1 MVITSGGIFTL
12 PMGFIAQRV
21 QSLAAAYIV
30 LLGAYV
36 FIAYYSFLG
45 SQVRATGASDV
56 LP

>member
-1 MVITSGGIFTL
+1 MVITGGGIFTL